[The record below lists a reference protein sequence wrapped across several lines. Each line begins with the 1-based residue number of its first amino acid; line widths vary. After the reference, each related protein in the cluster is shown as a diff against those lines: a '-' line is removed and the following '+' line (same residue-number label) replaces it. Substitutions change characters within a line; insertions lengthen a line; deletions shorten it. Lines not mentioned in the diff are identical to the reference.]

1 MNTNRLTRIAVTS
14 GAAVLCFG
22 VAAPAVA
29 HTGAAATGKDG
40 TGKDGATVQQLP
52 TPTLQQEQAWIDSF
66 VAHRTAWLDHLSA
79 VVSADNYLS
88 DAQKTTML
96 DGIAKAKDALAA
108 LKSAVDAATSTDQ
121 VHQIVSQALA
131 AMPFPAWPYRAL
143 DHHRLGHRGAFAG
156 KHAKHDRSAGQKAA
170 ATLSAVRG
178 DKPCGQNAAGTSP
191 TDISVHTVALRKDN
205 APAYAGRHRYHT
217 GGFGGFDHGR
227 GQHGGGQGG
236 WGR

>member
-29 HTGAAATGKDG
+29 HTGAGATGKDG
-40 TGKDGATVQQLP
+40 STVQQLP

-79 VVSADNYLS
+79 VVGADNYLS

-131 AMPFPAWPYRAL
+131 TMPFPAWPYRAL
-143 DHHRLGHRGAFAG
+143 DHHRPGHRGAFAG
-156 KHAKHDRSAGQKAA
+156 KHAKHDKSAGQNATA
-170 ATLSAVRG
+170 ATLTAARG
-178 DKPCGQNAAGTSP
+178 NKPCGQYGAAGASP
-191 TDISVHTVALRKDN
+191 TDISVHTVALHKDN

-217 GGFGGFDHGR
+217 GGSGGFDHGW
-227 GQHGGGQGG
+227 GHHGGGRGG